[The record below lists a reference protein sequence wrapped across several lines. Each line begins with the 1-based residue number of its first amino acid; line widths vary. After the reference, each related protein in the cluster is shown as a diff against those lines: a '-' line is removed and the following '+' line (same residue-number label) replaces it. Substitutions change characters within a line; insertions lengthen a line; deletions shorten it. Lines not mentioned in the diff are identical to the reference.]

1 VIRAISFDADQTLWD
16 FRGVMQRALART
28 AQEIARRFPTLEV
41 SAEELQE
48 IRHAV
53 AVGYRGKPHSL
64 ETIRQESFQ
73 VALERGGV
81 DPAEAATVAKVLVDQ
96 YMQIRFDEIQLYDDV
111 PPALDELDGRYRLAL
126 ISNGNTDPERCG
138 LPGVFEAVVL
148 GPAHGIEKPH
158 PRAFQLVAEQLG
170 IATTEML
177 HVGDDLDDVI
187 GANGVGAVSVLIDR
201 GETEIDPDLREGAGF
216 AIKALTELPAV
227 LASLG

>member
-1 VIRAISFDADQTLWD
+1 MRSSST
-16 FRGVMQRALART
+16 T
-28 AQEIARRFPTLEV
+28 T
-41 SAEELQE
+41 S
-48 IRHAV
+48 
-53 AVGYRGKPHSL
+53 
-64 ETIRQESFQ
+64 
-73 VALERGGV
+73 
-81 DPAEAATVAKVLVDQ
+81 
-96 YMQIRFDEIQLYDDV
+96 